1 MDLERTESPLLP
13 SLDAT
18 ATVWSLIANFDF
30 KQAKRACIPLHSGL
44 GSRSVFGASVSSWS
58 QGTHSPSNVLGWLVD
73 LEEKFHSLTWI
84 GSLNQ
89 ATLDRPFQ
97 ACLDTISRQR
107 ESLVDR
113 EAQLEADVM
122 IVLSSVRLGLLAI
135 YPKLVTPSQATMD
148 SLMELSIFVNSK
160 IAAMGDTAA
169 GTTPRPLNPVITVLA
184 NEMAFLWYVKL
195 SHACIAMHDFQVG
208 LCRITQ
214 GSILSFYSAKNIFSS
229 WKAAIPNRQ
238 KSRLFALLGDLLK
251 KLHVKIGLCFYK
263 ILHAKEIAMMHY
275 SGQPKVRFHD
285 ELRSS
290 YLLPIL
296 DLYDAFRPLNVS
308 LFYLPTVIEAGSARS
323 STQQLPKAASQ
334 ENNALGSQMRFMTE
348 SQLLLAQLSKSR
360 SSFSLGSSESKL
372 AQDDSQSVRPPNLCR
387 FKQGF
392 ECEGGEALRLEGL
405 KTFPVV
411 LSYPDEETPIEFM
424 PSMVSL
430 LLNYSRYKPHRES
443 LFTFQQVPADWEAVD
458 GPTPYEFQIPP
469 GHGLVFP
476 DPMLD
481 MCFVVSRL
489 DARYVLLFATKGLSL
504 SPLSKSRELAL
515 KNVLG
520 PISRVIWPIISYK

>member
-89 ATLDRPFQ
+89 AALDRPFQ

-122 IVLSSVRLGLLAI
+122 IVLSSVRLGLLDI

-195 SHACIAMHDFQVG
+195 SHACIAMHDFQ
-208 LCRITQ
+208 
-214 GSILSFYSAKNIFSS
+214 
-229 WKAAIPNRQ
+229 RQ

-308 LFYLPTVIEAGSARS
+308 FFYLPTVIEAGSARS

-334 ENNALGSQMRFMTE
+334 ENNNALGSQMRFMTE

-360 SSFSLGSSESKL
+360 
-372 AQDDSQSVRPPNLCR
+372 
-387 FKQGF
+387 
-392 ECEGGEALRLEGL
+392 
-405 KTFPVV
+405 
-411 LSYPDEETPIEFM
+411 
-424 PSMVSL
+424 
-430 LLNYSRYKPHRES
+430 
-443 LFTFQQVPADWEAVD
+443 
-458 GPTPYEFQIPP
+458 
-469 GHGLVFP
+469 
-476 DPMLD
+476 
-481 MCFVVSRL
+481 
-489 DARYVLLFATKGLSL
+489 
-504 SPLSKSRELAL
+504 
-515 KNVLG
+515 
-520 PISRVIWPIISYK
+520 